1 MSNAIENKAR
11 SLWGDD
17 LHKDKV
23 IPAHSPQIQILFN
36 EEWHHSFRG
45 NLLEIGCGSGAD
57 LRLFSENENLT
68 SITAIDIG
76 ENIHQLMNLYQDNKK
91 IEILRANALSLPF
104 SNNTFNCIYSFGVF
118 HHTSN
123 PKTCIKESYRVLEFG
138 GSMFLYLYSKHEDI
152 LFKRIGIFMEEII
165 MKLFHYLPYRLQHLS
180 CIFLSPI
187 CWFLFCMPSK
197 ITQTIGLESFSK
209 KFPFYFG
216 THPFSLINDL
226 KDRLMA
232 PINHRFT
239 VNEISR
245 TLEECNFSMIRI
257 KKNAA
262 GLYIFA
268 KK

>member
-17 LHKDKV
+17 LHKNKD
-23 IPAHSPQIQILFN
+23 IPAHSPQIQALFN
-36 EEWHHSFRG
+36 EEWYAFLRG
-45 NLLEIGCGSGAD
+45 RLLEIGCGSGAD

-76 ENIHQLMNLYQDNKK
+76 ENINQLKKFYQDDKK
-91 IEILRANALSLPF
+91 IEIIRANALSLPF
-104 SNNTFNCIYSFGVF
+104 SDNTFNCIYSFGVF

-123 PKTCIKESYRVLEFG
+123 AEICIKESYRVLEIG
-138 GSMFLYLYSKHEDI
+138 GSIFLYLYSKHEDI
-152 LFKRIGIFMEEII
+152 LFKRIGIFIEEII

-187 CWFLFCMPSK
+187 CWFLFSLPSK
-197 ITQTIGLESFSK
+197 ITKTLGFESFYK

-216 THPFSLINDL
+216 THPFSLTNDL

-232 PINHRFT
+232 PINHRFK
-239 VNEISR
+239 VIEISR
-245 TLEECNFSMIRI
+245 ILEECNFSMIKI